1 MTAARAPVE
10 EEPHRSRFLH
20 IAVVLKL
27 IHHASAEGS
36 PVPILLAPGPTEVAP
51 AVLKAA
57 SHPAESHFSQ
67 SFADVFG
74 DTLSSLRPL
83 FQCTDPQAQPFVL
96 GGSGTLGWDF
106 VATNFI
112 AEGEAVLCLS
122 TGFFANGFYN
132 CLTAYGADTTK
143 LTPTAMGR
151 AVSLDAVAAELRSKQ
166 YKAVVATHVET
177 STAVLT
183 QLKPLSDL
191 IRSISPETLLV
202 VDAVASLVSEE
213 LRFSEWD
220 IDIVLTGS
228 QKALSCPPGLS
239 ITMVSSRAIDI
250 ALQQYS
256 SQQKQRGWYASLP
269 RWLPIMRS
277 YEAKKVGYF
286 ATPPTQLFEVWRRH
300 KAKAA
305 SVREAIS
312 QELGLVLLSTV
323 PEEQAN
329 GLTACWLP
337 EELEA
342 KDVLGSMLK
351 KGFMLS
357 GGMHAE
363 LGTKYVRFGHMG
375 YSAFGEETHVQ
386 QGLEALK
393 EVFAEFRKVDADE
406 GDGDSGY
413 ASPGSV

>member
-1 MTAARAPVE
+1 MAA
-10 EEPHRSRFLH
+10 
-20 IAVVLKL
+20 I
-27 IHHASAEGS
+27 EGAA
-36 PVPILLAPGPTEVAP
+36 VPILLAPGPTEVAP

-67 SFADVFG
+67 SFANVFG

-83 FQCTDPQAQPFVL
+83 FQCTDPQAQAFVL

-112 AEGEAVLCLS
+112 AEDENVLCLS
-122 TGFFANGFYN
+122 TGFFADGFYN
-132 CLTAYGADTTK
+132 CLTAYGANTTK
-143 LTPTAMGR
+143 LTPTTMGR

-183 QLKPLSDL
+183 RLKPLSDL
-191 IRSISPETLLV
+191 IRSISPQTLFV

-213 LRFSEWD
+213 LRFSEWH

-256 SQQKQRGWYASLP
+256 SQQKQRTWYVSLP
-269 RWLPIMRS
+269 RWLPIMRA
-277 YEAKKVGYF
+277 YEAKKVCYF
-286 ATPPTQLFEVWRRH
+286 ATPPTQLVRALKQSVESIFNVGMEEVWRRH
-300 KAKAA
+300 KVKAA
-305 SVREAIS
+305 TVRQVIDE
-312 QELGLVLLSTV
+312 EMGLALLSTV

-337 EELEA
+337 EGLET

-363 LGTKYVRFGHMG
+363 LGSKYVRFGHMG